1 MEVCAAPDN
10 LLTLSKSENETIPD
24 AFISVQYTE
33 YLNQN
38 YAADVTIENLDEFDE
53 LLEMIVSNN

>member
-1 MEVCAAPDN
+1 ME
-10 LLTLSKSENETIPD
+10 LTLSKSENETIPD

-38 YAADVTIENLDEFDE
+38 YPADVTIENLDEFDE